1 MIPSWSPP
9 ESLARIM
16 CLLDRGGQGDC
27 PDYYATEKAGKP
39 ELTEEKSG
47 ADPGDEEPAG
57 DCEAR

>member
-1 MIPSWSPP
+1 
-9 ESLARIM
+9 M